1 MRALLFRNRRFA
13 LVGACLLFAG
23 FVAAAGYQAANGSWG
38 FLLFGV
44 GAAVGLLAGLLTDLA
59 LGVEA
64 EELTEKEIE
73 VSDPLYTLR
82 QRRAA

>member
-13 LVGACLLFAG
+13 LAAACFLFAG
-23 FVAAAGYQAANGSWG
+23 FVATAGYQAAHGDWG

-44 GAAVGLLAGLLTDLA
+44 GAVVGLLAGLLTGLA

-64 EELTEKEIE
+64 EELTEKDLE
-73 VSDPLYTLR
+73 VSDPLYALR